1 MKPDQIAPQ
10 GGREQSDLGAI
21 LETTFIVKGRARV
34 QHS

>member
-21 LETTFIVKGRARV
+21 LAIKVGRR
-34 QHS
+34 HLS